1 MANFQENNRNKTKI
15 RLIYLVVFLV
25 LLLFF
30 YSVRIILLHRL
41 PPDNSVIPLA
51 AIEEK
56 ISIPPRPGVEG
67 IMITGPVV
75 KDLIFQI
82 DTKTSQLRKLN
93 WNRIEMIDKT
103 ADVKIRA
110 SVLRNGELEF
120 NPITDVISPGH
131 SYAGNE
137 IAKVIKTWKYVPYK
151 HGRIYFWFNFPSSG
165 VKLTVDTHELVRNE
179 EIPKRYFVRN
189 GLLFY
194 IDGLSLSKVNQA
206 GRVFIGE

>member
-1 MANFQENNRNKTKI
+1 MAKSQGNKAKNQI
-15 RLIYLVVFLV
+15 IYFAILLIILI
-25 LLLFF
+25 FF
-30 YSVRIILLHRL
+30 YAVRLFLLHQL
-41 PPDNSVIPLA
+41 PPDNSMIPLTA
-51 AIEEK
+51 LEER

-67 IMITGPVV
+67 IIITGPAI

-93 WNRIEMIDKT
+93 WKRIESIDKT

-110 SVLRNGELEF
+110 TVLRNGELEF

-137 IAKVIKTWKYVPYK
+137 IAKIIGTWKYSAYK
-151 HGRIYFWFNFPSSG
+151 HGQIYFWFNFPSRG

-179 EIPKRYFVRN
+179 DIPKKYFIKN

-194 IDGLSLSKVNQA
+194 INGLSISKVNQS
-206 GRVFIGE
+206 GRVYIGD